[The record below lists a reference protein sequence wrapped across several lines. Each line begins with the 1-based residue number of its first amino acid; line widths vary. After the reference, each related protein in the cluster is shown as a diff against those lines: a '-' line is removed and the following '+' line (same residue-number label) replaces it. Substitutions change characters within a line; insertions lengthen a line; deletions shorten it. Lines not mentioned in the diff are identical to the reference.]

1 MYALN
6 QALTMVANGDLSF
19 DIKAEGDD
27 ELAKLQKNSNET
39 ISTFRTLVS
48 QSSAASKDI
57 ISTSTEISSSAEQI
71 NTSVQQISTTIQQ
84 IAKGSQQQA
93 EEIEA
98 INRLTV
104 TLSTDVTALSAKVA
118 KAADLSAAVGKISSS
133 GAKSASAAQEKIAR
147 IISVSNDSAESIRM
161 LAERCEKITSVLD
174 VIRKIARKTNLLA
187 LNAAIEAA
195 RAGEAGKGFAV
206 VADEV
211 KNLAEGSAKS
221 SEEIEMIIRTVQ
233 DEAKKTLAMIESGVK
248 EINEGKIV
256 INKALH
262 ALEDIAK
269 NVQGVDSTVKEAST
283 LLQKQVGSV
292 NEVSKRAADIASVA
306 EENAAATEECAASTE
321 EESASMQEITNAIH
335 DLNSLGKSLEATLS
349 KFKLP
354 STSKSADTNVGIP
367 APKQVIDK
375 ADAMMRKHSTG
386 AGRQKSVEAE

>member
-1 MYALN
+1 
-6 QALTMVANGDLSF
+6 MVANGDLSF
-19 DIKAEGDD
+19 DIKSEGDD
-27 ELAKLQKNSNET
+27 ELARLQKNSNET

-133 GAKSASAAQEKIAR
+133 GAKSANAAQEKIAR
-147 IISVSNDSAESIRM
+147 IISVSNDSAGSIRM

-174 VIRKIARKTNLLA
+174 VIRKVARKTNLLA

-233 DEAKKTLAMIESGVK
+233 DEAKKTLTMIETGVK

-269 NVQGVDSTVKEAST
+269 NVQAVDSTVKEASS

-354 STSKSADTNVGIP
+354 GASKGPDPDMAIP
-367 APKQVIDK
+367 APKQVMDK
-375 ADAMMRKHSTG
+375 ADAMMRKQSTG
-386 AGRQKSVEAE
+386 AGRHKSAAAE